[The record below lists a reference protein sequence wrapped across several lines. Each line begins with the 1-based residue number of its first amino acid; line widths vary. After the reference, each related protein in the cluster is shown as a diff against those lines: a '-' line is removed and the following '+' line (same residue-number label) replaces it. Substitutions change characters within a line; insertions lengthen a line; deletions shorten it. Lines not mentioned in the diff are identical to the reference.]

1 MVKAMAT
8 ETAGRPYGAV
18 LRGPGFR
25 LLFAGQALSQ
35 LGDWVNR
42 VALLLLVYRLTGREA
57 AVAVVLLAQALPRA
71 LVLPFGGVL
80 ADRWPKRRLMIAT
93 DLLRAAL
100 ALSLLLVDAPRDLP
114 RLWATVVLMQL
125 LAALFTPA
133 RGAALPALVPAT
145 DLPAANALVGLS
157 GELAFFVG
165 PALGGLV
172 VARWGVG
179 AAFAL
184 NAASFLLSAA
194 LLARLRLAEPP
205 RAGVAP
211 AAIGRDLAEGGAV
224 VRRDPTLALL
234 FACLFALA
242 AIAIGLNTLLLGLL
256 AGPLGRPPTDL
267 GPLLALVGLGGI
279 GGTLLAPRL
288 LARWPGGVRAL
299 AAGAT
304 LALAADLA
312 LIGGA
317 RHVALVAVGLAL
329 NGLLSLV
336 VETLAEA
343 TIGRRAPGPALGRVF
358 GLYFWVATLGQVAGA
373 LAGGLLPR
381 ALGPGGAAL
390 ALAAGAA
397 ALPALALAR
406 TARPTGGDAPPPVGG
421 TEGDTP

>member
-1 MVKAMAT
+1 MAT
-8 ETAGRPYGAV
+8 GAAWRPYRAA

-25 LLFAGQALSQ
+25 LLFAGQAVSQ
-35 LGDWVNR
+35 LGDWINR

-57 AVAVVLLAQALPRA
+57 AVAAVLLAQALPRA

-80 ADRWPKRRLMIAT
+80 ADRWPKRRLMIAA

-100 ALSLLLVDAPRDLP
+100 ALALLLVNDPRDLP
-114 RLWATVVLMQL
+114 WLWATVALMQG
-125 LAALFTPA
+125 LAALFNPA
-133 RGAALPALVPAT
+133 RGAALPALVPAAE
-145 DLPAANALVGLS
+145 LPAANALVGLS

-184 NAASFLLSAA
+184 NAASFLVSAA

-205 RAGVAP
+205 RAGVARG
-211 AAIGRDLAEGGAV
+211 AVGRDLREGGAV

-242 AIAIGLNTLLLGLL
+242 AIAIGLNTLLVGLL
-256 AGPLGRPPTDL
+256 AGPLGRPTTDL

-288 LARWPGGVRAL
+288 LARRPGAARAL
-299 AAGAT
+299 AAGA
-304 LALAADLA
+304 AFGLAADLA
-312 LIGGA
+312 LVGTA
-317 RHVALVAVGLAL
+317 RHVALVAAGLAL
-329 NGLLSLV
+329 NGLLSMI
-336 VETLAEA
+336 VETIAEA
-343 TIGRRAPGPALGRVF
+343 TIGRRAPGPMLGRVF

-381 ALGPGGAAL
+381 ALGPDGAAL
-390 ALAAGAA
+390 ALAAATAA
-397 ALPALALAR
+397 FLALALAL
-406 TARPTGGDAPPPVGG
+406 TARPGATSPAPIAE
-421 TEGDTP
+421 TEGRTP